1 MFIFAQDKARIVNTG
16 TSAAIFVEKNTVRLS
31 TTVLQKANISFAV
44 ENNADADLYVGIAI
58 LAEYATENRAKEVL
72 QEIFQAMQEEQPTFE
87 MPEN

>member
-1 MFIFAQDKARIVNTG
+1 MFIFTQDKARIVNTG

-31 TTVLQKANISFAV
+31 TTVLQKASISFAV

-72 QEIFQAMQEEQPTFE
+72 QQIFQAMRHNEPTFE